1 VELPD
6 GCADAEYLDA
16 VDRALDELAHRFEP
30 GLVLYLAGADPH
42 EGDRL
47 GRLKVSFDGLMARDR
62 YVIGSCREVG
72 IPVCATMSGGYGR
85 DVNDTVAVH
94 LNTVRVLR
102 AYANG

>member
-1 VELPD
+1 
-6 GCADAEYLDA
+6 
-16 VDRALDELAHRFEP
+16 
-30 GLVLYLAGADPH
+30 
-42 EGDRL
+42 
-47 GRLKVSFDGLMARDR
+47 MARDR

-85 DVNDTVAVH
+85 DVHDTVAVH